1 MTNGDIAVIE
11 QQPGLPTTQE
21 LDETV
26 NRATVMAQTLA
37 RIITEQNLS
46 VQIGH
51 GKHVQVEAW
60 QTVGRFCGYVA
71 QSEEQPCD
79 GPGALA
85 RAKITRLSD
94 GMVVSMATA
103 RCGGPGDEPWD
114 KRASNHQGSMA
125 QTRAVSKAFR
135 NVLSWIVVLAGYEPT
150 PYEEMPQTPDR
161 APKSATEQPPNLSSP
176 TTERPADKWCSVHD
190 VASYMRGAMP
200 RHGHPLGE
208 TGQWC
213 NETDNTTEAQTEIP
227 NGFPAVPDP
236 LASEEFLAYG
246 INNLGWAEQHA
257 QLRLEQALNWLKDN
271 RGSNLHD
278 AMLEHI
284 RRSAASDSC

>member
-161 APKSATEQPPNLSSP
+161 APKSATEQPAG
-176 TTERPADKWCSVHD
+176 RMCSEHGEVFFKRGKMK
-190 VASYMRGAMP
+190 SYA
-200 RHGHPLGE
+200 HPIGE

-257 QLRLEQALNWLKDN
+257 QVRLEQALNWLKDN

>member
-26 NRATVMAQTLA
+26 NRATVMAKTLA

-103 RCGGPGDEPWD
+103 RCGGPGDEP
-114 KRASNHQGSMA
+114 
-125 QTRAVSKAFR
+125 
-135 NVLSWIVVLAGYEPT
+135 
-150 PYEEMPQTPDR
+150 
-161 APKSATEQPPNLSSP
+161 
-176 TTERPADKWCSVHD
+176 
-190 VASYMRGAMP
+190 
-200 RHGHPLGE
+200 
-208 TGQWC
+208 
-213 NETDNTTEAQTEIP
+213 
-227 NGFPAVPDP
+227 
-236 LASEEFLAYG
+236 
-246 INNLGWAEQHA
+246 
-257 QLRLEQALNWLKDN
+257 
-271 RGSNLHD
+271 
-278 AMLEHI
+278 
-284 RRSAASDSC
+284 

>member
-161 APKSATEQPPNLSSP
+161 APKSATEQPAG
-176 TTERPADKWCSVHD
+176 RMCSEHGEVFFKRGKMK
-190 VASYMRGAMP
+190 SYA
-200 RHGHPLGE
+200 HPIGE

-236 LASEEFLAYG
+236 LASEDFLAYG

-257 QLRLEQALNWLKDN
+257 QVRLEQALNWLKDN

>member
-161 APKSATEQPPNLSSP
+161 APKSATEQPAG
-176 TTERPADKWCSVHD
+176 RMCSEHGEVFFKRGKMK
-190 VASYMRGAMP
+190 SYA
-200 RHGHPLGE
+200 HPIGE

-236 LASEEFLAYG
+236 LASEDFLAYG

-257 QLRLEQALNWLKDN
+257 QVRLEQALNWLNDN

>member
-46 VQIGH
+46 VKIGN

-103 RCGGPGDEPWD
+103 RCGGADPSSEQGIQERTLLDSSAGGV
-114 KRASNHQGSMA
+114 RAHS
-125 QTRAVSKAFR
+125 
-135 NVLSWIVVLAGYEPT
+135 I
-150 PYEEMPQTPDR
+150 
-161 APKSATEQPPNLSSP
+161 
-176 TTERPADKWCSVHD
+176 
-190 VASYMRGAMP
+190 
-200 RHGHPLGE
+200 
-208 TGQWC
+208 
-213 NETDNTTEAQTEIP
+213 
-227 NGFPAVPDP
+227 
-236 LASEEFLAYG
+236 
-246 INNLGWAEQHA
+246 
-257 QLRLEQALNWLKDN
+257 
-271 RGSNLHD
+271 
-278 AMLEHI
+278 
-284 RRSAASDSC
+284 